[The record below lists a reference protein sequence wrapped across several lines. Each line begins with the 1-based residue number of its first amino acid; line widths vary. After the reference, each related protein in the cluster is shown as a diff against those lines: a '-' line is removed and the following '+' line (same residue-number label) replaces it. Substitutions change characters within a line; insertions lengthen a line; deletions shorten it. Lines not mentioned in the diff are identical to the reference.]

1 VQRFSMMLGVLAL
14 LAGGRLDAQET
25 QGCSTGSM
33 GGSGS
38 GMKMDHG
45 MAMRMDSMDLA
56 LDSLAKVMN
65 TSSGTRKVNAM
76 AALLNGM
83 LAHHR
88 EMRRSM
94 RDGSMDRGEES
105 GMPGMSGMGGGHE
118 GRPCDKMVMP
128 GSDSSAKP
136 EHHDH

>member
-1 VQRFSMMLGVLAL
+1 VQRFAIVLGVLAL
-14 LAGGRLDAQET
+14 LASGRLDAQET
-25 QGCSTGSM
+25 QRCSTGS
-33 GGSGS
+33 GGDSGP

-65 TSSGTRKVNAM
+65 TSTGTRKVNAM
-76 AALLNGM
+76 AGLLNAM

-94 RDGSMDRGEES
+94 QEGSMEGGEES

-118 GRPCDKMVMP
+118 GRPCEKMATP
-128 GSDSSAKP
+128 GSDSTAKP
-136 EHHDH
+136 DHHDH